1 MGFGWLN
8 RNKVKNIYNNN
19 LFFILKLRPYWRS
32 YYPNTDAI
40 IYVID
45 SSDRA
50 RL

>member
-1 MGFGWLN
+1 MGFRWVN
-8 RNKVKNIYNNN
+8 RNKVNNV
-19 LFFILKLRPYWRS
+19 KRPYWRS
-32 YYPNTDAI
+32 YYPNTNAI